1 MFKDNNCINQFIF
14 RNINSILFLSTL
26 VYPEV
31 ISRGGFIVKFT
42 GTSSFY
48 DLYLL
53 LPFFS

>member
-53 LPFFS
+53 LPSFS